1 MAGHSS
7 RDQTVSS
14 GRTSPALPG
23 CAEPYPGLWSR
34 IPDMAGVYK
43 YRPRVSFSLR
53 LACCCATLALAGWLV
68 GCRQPPSIGS
78 DVAVLIHGEEMH
90 YDQFEAYLR
99 ENIGDAEGS
108 LEAEVLSRLFDQF
121 LDQQL
126 LIRLAVERGLVEPGV
141 ALREAVE
148 LVVTDF
154 PRSGWTEAQLRAY
167 YLAHEADYNR
177 PEEVHLRQILVADR
191 EPAEQAL
198 AAINAGEDFAQVAA
212 RFSQEPNAQM
222 GGDQGFLAR
231 GDLPAAYADV
241 IFDLAAGEVTDIVTA
256 DYGFHI
262 FQVVERFPAKVLPL
276 EEVADSIRQALERQR
291 VDEIVAGFIDEAR
304 ERYNVVVFPSNIP
317 FDYQGDYVHQD
328 TATEAQ

>member
-1 MAGHSS
+1 MAKEWEGS
-7 RDQTVSS
+7 VF
-14 GRTSPALPG
+14 
-23 CAEPYPGLWSR
+23 WSR
-34 IPDMAGVYK
+34 PGV
-43 YRPRVSFSLR
+43 RFSLR
-53 LACCCATLALAGWLV
+53 CIMLGMALWQLV
-68 GCRQPPSIGS
+68 GCRQPPSIGA

-90 YDQFEAYLR
+90 YDQFEGYLR
-99 ENIGDAEGS
+99 ENIGPEAS
-108 LEAEVLSRLFDQF
+108 LESEVLSRLFDQF

-126 LIRLAVERGLVEPGV
+126 LIRLAIERGMVEPGMP
-141 ALREAVE
+141 LREAVE
-148 LVVTDF
+148 LIVADS
-154 PRSGWTEAQLRAY
+154 PRSGWTEDQLRAY
-167 YLAHEADYNR
+167 YHAHEAEYSR
-177 PEEVHLRQILVADR
+177 PEEVHLRQILVAER

-198 AAINAGEDFAQVAA
+198 QAIRAGEDFAQVAA

-231 GDLPAAYADV
+231 GDLPVAYADA

-276 EEVADSIRQALERQR
+276 EEVASSIRQALERQR
-291 VDEIVAGFIDEAR
+291 VDEIVAGFIAEAR

-328 TATEAQ
+328 TSTEAQ

>member
-1 MAGHSS
+1 MA
-7 RDQTVSS
+7 S
-14 GRTSPALPG
+14 GRAG
-23 CAEPYPGLWSR
+23 R
-34 IPDMAGVYK
+34 INWTGVYFFL
-43 YRPRVSFSLR
+43 RGAR
-53 LACCCATLALAGWLV
+53 LAAVCCLLAV
-68 GCRQPPSIGS
+68 GLLGACRQPPPIAA

-99 ENIGDAEGS
+99 ENIGGE
-108 LEAEVLSRLFDQF
+108 EAALDSEVLSRLFDQF

-126 LIRLAVERGLVEPGV
+126 LIRLAVERGMVEPGV

-148 LVVTDF
+148 LVLGDF
-154 PRSGWTEAQLRAY
+154 PKTSWTEEQLRAY
-167 YLAHEADYNR
+167 YQAHEADYRR

-191 EPAEQAL
+191 ADAEQAH
-198 AAINAGEDFAQVAA
+198 AAIAGGEDFAQVAA

-222 GGDQGFLAR
+222 GGDQGRLAR
-231 GDLPAAYADV
+231 EDLPASYADA
-241 IFDLAAGEVTDIVTA
+241 IFSLSAGEVTEIVTA

-262 FQVVERFPAKVLPL
+262 FQVVERYPA
-276 EEVADSIRQALERQR
+276 EVQPFEAVAGEIRGVLERQR

-328 TATEAQ
+328 TTTDAR